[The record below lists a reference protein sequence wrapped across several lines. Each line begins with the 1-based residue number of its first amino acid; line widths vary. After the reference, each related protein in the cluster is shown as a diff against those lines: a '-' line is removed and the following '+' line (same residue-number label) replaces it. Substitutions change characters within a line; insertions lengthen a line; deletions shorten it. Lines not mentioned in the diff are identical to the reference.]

1 MKPRSFQRQSLKL
14 SLALHGTA
22 LVLMLVVPLILKAC
36 AAKKPNEKLMFV
48 EFTVSIPPPP
58 APEVPEPPTAEPP
71 KPPEPDPDDIKEVE
85 KKPEVKPKPPEPPK
99 PPAPPKDIRQTNR
112 IVRKNAPLPKDKPL
126 SEAEIAKLLKMGARI
141 GDTTSIPA
149 DDQRA
154 LGAYYNHVH
163 ERMYAV
169 WQQPSQLKS
178 LPGLSTEVRITVAPD
193 GRITDRSKIRGSGN
207 DLMDDSVMK
216 AVNSIKA
223 LRALPAG
230 HRKPVDIAI
239 TFEISD

>member
-1 MKPRSFQRQSLKL
+1 MKPRSFQRQSFKI

-22 LVLMLVVPLILKAC
+22 VVLMLVVPLILKSC

-58 APEVPEPPTAEPP
+58 APDVPEPPKPEPP
-71 KPPEPDPDDIKEVE
+71 KPPEPDPDDIKEPV
-85 KKPEVKPKPPEPPK
+85 KKPDVQTPEPPK
-99 PPAPPKDIRQTNR
+99 PPKKDIRQTNR
-112 IVRKNAPLPKDKPL
+112 VARKDFKAPPPKDKPL
-126 SEAEIAKLLKMGARI
+126 SEAEIARLLKMGARI
-141 GDTTSIPA
+141 GDTTTIP
-149 DDQRA
+149 DDSQLA

-178 LPGLSTEVRITVAPD
+178 LPGLGTDVRITVAPD
-193 GRITDRSKIRGSGN
+193 GRITGRSKVRGSGN

-216 AVNSIKA
+216 AVNAIKA

-230 HRKPVDIAI
+230 HRKPVDIVI
-239 TFEISD
+239 TFEIAQ

>member
-1 MKPRSFQRQSLKL
+1 MKKREFQRRSLKI
-14 SLALHGTA
+14 SLALHGAA
-22 LVLMLVVPLILKAC
+22 LVLMLVIPLILKGC

-48 EFTVSIPPPP
+48 EFTVSVPPPP
-58 APEVPEPPTAEPP
+58 APDVVEPP
-71 KPPEPDPDDIKEVE
+71 KPEPPPPPEPKDDIAVPE

-112 IVRKNAPLPKDKPL
+112 IVRKNAPPPKDKPL
-126 SEAEIAKLLKMGARI
+126 SEAEIARLLKMGARL
-141 GDTTSIPA
+141 GETTSIP
-149 DDQRA
+149 DDSQIA
-154 LGAYYNHVH
+154 LGAYFNHVH

-169 WQQPSQLKS
+169 WQQPSELKS
-178 LPGLSTEVRITVAPD
+178 LPGLHTEVTITVAPD
-193 GRITDRSKIRGSGN
+193 GRITGRTKTRGSGN
-207 DLMDDSVMK
+207 ELMDDSVMK

-239 TFEISD
+239 TFEIAQ